1 MGRRS
6 AVRLFIPLLL
16 LVPLAGFAQNPHQ
29 QEIQRA
35 LIQLDQRT
43 ADFARG
49 AAPQPLDPL
58 VGRPLHP
65 DPEIASQL
73 LPYERM
79 KAAEQHEL
87 RLPPPVIRTK
97 KSGSDPDFKP
107 LPLPGGPRAGVDP
120 VTLPGLPN

>member
-1 MGRRS
+1 MKL
-6 AVRLFIPLLL
+6 AAALLL
-16 LVPLAGFAQNPHQ
+16 LFPLTGYPQQ

-49 AAPQPLDPL
+49 TPSAPLDPT

-65 DPEIASQL
+65 DPEIARQL

-79 KAAEQHEL
+79 KAAEQYEL
-87 RLPPPVIRTK
+87 RLPPPVILPT
-97 KSGSDPDFKP
+97 KSGPDPDSKP
-107 LPLPGGPRAGVDP
+107 LALPGGPRAGVDP
-120 VTLPGLPN
+120 VTLPGLPH